1 MRKCPLFVVA
11 VLVVGGLVSAA
22 ELQSGLPKGEFVPA
36 FYVCDV
42 TGPAKGEE
50 LCYRCKYGDRP
61 VVSIFTR
68 SAGTEV
74 AQLAKA
80 IDGVVAKNE
89 DARMAGFVVYL
100 TDDPD
105 GSKSKLSELAAAH
118 KIEKLPLTTFKGT
131 GGPPA
136 YKISK
141 DAEVTV
147 MMWVDGAVKV
157 AKGFEKASQVD
168 KKAIDALVADTK
180 QILD

>member
-11 VLVVGGLVSAA
+11 AVLVAGLATAA
-22 ELQSGLPKGEFVPA
+22 ELQSGLPKGEFVPP
-36 FYVCDV
+36 FTVCDV
-42 TGPAKGEE
+42 TGPSKGEE

-68 SAGTEV
+68 SVTPEV
-74 AQLAKA
+74 TQLAKA
-80 IDGVVAKNE
+80 LDGVVAKNE
-89 DARMAGFVVYL
+89 DARMAGFVVL
-100 TDDPD
+100 MGDD
-105 GSKSKLSELAAAH
+105 SEANKTKLAEAAKTN
-118 KIEKLPLTTFKGT
+118 KIDKMPLTISKET
-131 GGPPA
+131 GGPNG

-157 AKGFEKASQVD
+157 SKGFAKASQVD
-168 KKAIDALVADTK
+168 KKTIDSLIADTK

>member
-1 MRKCPLFVVA
+1 MRKCSFVVVA
-11 VLVVGGLVSAA
+11 ALAACGVVSAA

-36 FYVCDV
+36 FTVCDV
-42 TGPAKGEE
+42 TGPQKGED

-68 SAGTEV
+68 TVAPEVTE
-74 AQLAKA
+74 LTKA
-80 IDGVVAKNE
+80 LDGVVAKNE
-89 DARMAGFVVYL
+89 DARMAGFVVVM
-100 TDDPD
+100 TEDPD
-105 GSKSKLSELAAAH
+105 KVKPQLSEAATKA
-118 KIEKLPLTTFKGT
+118 KIEKMPLTTFKGPD
-131 GGPPA
+131 GPAA

-157 AKGFEKASQVD
+157 SKGFGKASELN
-168 KKAIDALVADTK
+168 KTAIEALVADTK